1 MLDEKRNSSIQEVK
15 NTLINRGLDIKS
27 ADFLLKEYSDLLDEW
42 LNEYNITG
50 SHLTPENFADNIL
63 QAKKLLE
70 IKPYKKGD
78 EIN

>member
-1 MLDEKRNSSIQEVK
+1 MVDEARNSSVQEVK

-27 ADFLLKEYSDLLDEW
+27 VDFLLKEYSDLLDEW

>member
-1 MLDEKRNSSIQEVK
+1 MVDGIRNSSIQEVK
-15 NTLINRGLDIKS
+15 NTLITRGLDIKS
-27 ADFLLKEYSDLLDEW
+27 VDFLLKEYSDLLDEW
-42 LNEYNITG
+42 LNEYNLTG

>member
-15 NTLINRGLDIKS
+15 IALIIRGVDIKS
-27 ADFLLKEYSDLLDEW
+27 VDFLLKENSDLLDEW
-42 LNEYNITG
+42 LTEYNLTG

-70 IKPYKKGD
+70 TKSYKKGD